1 MKLKGTDFQIK
12 VWNEI
17 KKIPKGS
24 VRTYKEIA
32 IAINHPKSYRAVANA
47 CKKNPYPIVIPC
59 PRVIKSNGNVGG
71 YFGKEKISEKIKLLK
86 DEGYKGFD

>member
-17 KKIPKGS
+17 KIIPKGS

-59 PRVIKSNGNVGG
+59 HRVIKSNGNVGG

>member
-47 CKKNPYPIVIPC
+47 CKKNPFPIAIPC
-59 PRVIKSNGNVGG
+59 HRVIRSDVSIGG
-71 YFGKEKISEKIKLLK
+71 YFGKEKMIQKINLLK
-86 DEGYKGFD
+86 DEGYKEFE

>member
-1 MKLKGTDFQIK
+1 MKLKGTEFQIK

-32 IAINHPKSYRAVANA
+32 IAINHPKSFRAVANA

-59 PRVIKSNGNVGG
+59 HRVIKSNGNVGG